1 MGACQ
6 VNAPVNGITLRR
18 ATSRDARAIL
28 ECHHSAVHEIACNDY
43 PPPTL
48 NEWSPPVTTERVN
61 LYSPRDTTV
70 VAEIASG
77 TIVGFG
83 ELITSNNE
91 LRALYV
97 SAYAGGLGVG
107 SAILQELEH
116 IARAAGCPSLTFNSS
131 ITAEPFYLRHG
142 YSVVSRGEHT
152 LSSGGTMACVRLTK
166 QL

>member
-1 MGACQ
+1 M
-6 VNAPVNGITLRR
+6 NAPVNGITLRR
-18 ATSRDARAIL
+18 ASSHDAKAIL

-43 PPPTL
+43 PASIL
-48 NEWSPPVTTERVN
+48 NEWSPPVTTERIDSYRPQN
-61 LYSPRDTTV
+61 TTL

-83 ELITSNNE
+83 ELIISNNE

-116 IARAAGCPSLTFNSS
+116 LARAAGCPSLTFNSS
-131 ITAEPFYLRHG
+131 ITAEAFYVRHG

-152 LSSGGTMACVRLTK
+152 LSSGGTMACVGMTK

>member
-1 MGACQ
+1 M
-6 VNAPVNGITLRR
+6 NAPVNGITLRR
-18 ATSRDARAIL
+18 ATSHDAKAIL

-43 PPPTL
+43 PATTL
-48 NEWSPPVTTERVN
+48 NEWSPPVTSERIDS
-61 LYSPRDTTV
+61 YSPQNTTL

-83 ELITSNNE
+83 ELIISNNE

-116 IARAAGCPSLTFNSS
+116 LARAAGCPSLTFNSS
-131 ITAEPFYLRHG
+131 ITAEAFYVRHG
-142 YSVVSRGEHT
+142 YSVNSRGEHT
-152 LSSGGTMACVRLTK
+152 LSSGGTMACARMTK